1 MPSGKLSFKLEYWE
15 SQNLMF
21 TNQLKIV
28 IMELSWGSDVELM
41 KYLLKNTKELEE
53 ASIISSPAVPTNLII
68 ELKKYKTPHTKLVP
82 YHKSSKNIFHL
93 CKGFFLDF
101 FLPLGLKSVWYL
113 RGWPW
118 PNVDFHPHPRIV
130 GIEYCRRGKVC
141 DFFSFSR

>member
-82 YHKSSKNIFHL
+82 YHKSSKNISHL
-93 CKGFFLDF
+93 CKGFFCFKD
-101 FLPLGLKSVWYL
+101 
-113 RGWPW
+113 
-118 PNVDFHPHPRIV
+118 
-130 GIEYCRRGKVC
+130 
-141 DFFSFSR
+141 

>member
-28 IMELSWGSDVELM
+28 IMELSHLGSDVELM

-68 ELKKYKTPHTKLVP
+68 ELKKYKTHRTKLVP
-82 YHKSSKNIFHL
+82 YHKSSKNMFHL
-93 CKGFFLDF
+93 CKGFFL
-101 FLPLGLKSVWYL
+101 P
-113 RGWPW
+113 
-118 PNVDFHPHPRIV
+118 
-130 GIEYCRRGKVC
+130 
-141 DFFSFSR
+141 